1 MSGTN
6 GTQWETL
13 YTLAAPITKNTF
25 TTEAAITGVAGTN
38 TVCKLPAGF
47 FQDDVPNPVGR
58 SLILELDGIIANTA
72 AATFVLNLGLDTTAG
87 TKANAVAVNTA
98 VTPTAAVTAPIALRA
113 KYTCTAYA
121 TTTMSLQVNGTMRYE
136 SVAAGGAPTTNAQVV
151 GFRGLLTGLS
161 PTADLFIELFGT
173 WSASNAA
180 NTTTIDQMFLFGLN

>member
-58 SLILELDGIIANTA
+58 SLVLEVDGIIANTA
-72 AATFVLNLGLDTTAG
+72 VATFALQLGLDTTVNA
-87 TKANAVAVNTA
+87 KANAIVVNTA
-98 VTPTAAVTAPIALRA
+98 VTPTAAVTAPITLRA